1 MEHVKYI
8 GPQVLS
14 APEIQQYIDFPDIVQ
29 RQVALDPPKEVL
41 EALYEL
47 FGIKPGRKGFAGFEM
62 PPLATIKSLF
72 KIEVFPK
79 SKIDQALDK
88 INTAISLNNQTEAF
102 EEYIDQLFSMLYKL
116 TDLNEILE
124 EVRSRMTSILR
135 S

>member
-1 MEHVKYI
+1 MENVKYI
-8 GPQVLS
+8 GPQVLT
-14 APEIQQYIDFPDIVQ
+14 APEIQQYIDFPEIIQ

-79 SKIDQALDK
+79 YKIDQALDK

>member
-102 EEYIDQLFSMLYKL
+102 EEYVDQLFSMLYKL